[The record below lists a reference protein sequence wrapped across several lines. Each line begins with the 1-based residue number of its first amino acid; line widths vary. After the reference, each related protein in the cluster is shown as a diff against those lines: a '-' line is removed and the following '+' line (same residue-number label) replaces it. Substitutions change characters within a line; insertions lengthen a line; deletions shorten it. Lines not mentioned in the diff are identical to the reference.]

1 MPIQHLLRDA
11 EPVGIVEKTEVSF
24 NSLFPFKPR
33 LEEGRAISDGKLILA
48 KAPHHG
54 VAKVELW
61 RHSGC
66 AAAHSAA
73 AVSSVC
79 SAIKSSSSSYSHS
92 LRI

>member
-61 RHSGC
+61 RHSGAQC
-66 AAAHSAA
+66 GGGI
-73 AVSSVC
+73 VSV
-79 SAIKSSSSSYSHS
+79 
-92 LRI
+92 LRYKIL

>member
-61 RHSGC
+61 RHSG
-66 AAAHSAA
+66 A